1 MQALIQLSIA
11 NIRSFVRDRAALFWT
26 FAFPLIFVVLF
37 GLIFQGG
44 NTTIKLAWV
53 DLDGSSGPTGS
64 STLRSSFSAVKG
76 VVLTDEDQA
85 TATEQMKTG
94 KVDAILEVPKG
105 YGTAVAAA
113 TAAAAAG
120 STPATPVQITVF
132 TDPTQATTGGIVQQV
147 VTGVLGAVNLGGRAP
162 IVEAQ
167 VTAIQTQNLNIIS
180 YLVPSILGMALMQL
194 GVFAAIPLVADRQK
208 KILKRLNATPLHR
221 WQLVGSNVVMR
232 LIIGIIQTIII
243 VAVGT
248 ALFGLQVTGSLLLL
262 SGLVVLGALAFISLG
277 YVIASFAPTEDAANS
292 MTSVVQFP
300 LMFLSGTFF
309 VIDQMPQPLQV
320 VARFLP
326 LTYLSDALRQVMVNG
341 TAFSP
346 LWVCFAVLIGWTAVC
361 FGISARFF
369 KWQ

>member
-11 NIRSFVRDRAALFWT
+11 NIRSFIRDRAALFWT

-44 NTTIKLAWV
+44 STSIKLAWV
-53 DLDGSSGPTGS
+53 DSDASSGS
-64 STLRSSFSAVKG
+64 AALRASFASIKQ
-76 VVLTDEDQA
+76 VVLTDEDVA
-85 TATEQMKTG
+85 TATDQMKTG
-94 KVDAILEVPKG
+94 KVDAIIEIPKG
-105 YGTAVAAA
+105 YGASVAAA
-113 TAAAAAG
+113 TARRRDAGGAGHRDGRARTPPRPRRAA
-120 STPATPVQITVF
+120 
-132 TDPTQATTGGIVQQV
+132 IVQEV
-147 VTGVLGAVNLGGRAP
+147 VAGVLGAVNQGGRPP
-162 IVEAQ
+162 IVSAT
-167 VTAIQTQNLNIIS
+167 VTTIQTQNLNIIS

-194 GVFAAIPLVADRQK
+194 GVFAAIPLVADREK

-232 LIIGIIQTIII
+232 LIIGIIQTLII

-248 ALFGLQVTGSLLLL
+248 ALFGLQVTGSLILLG
-262 SGLVVLGALAFISLG
+262 SLVVLGALAFISLG

-346 LWVCFAVLIGWTAVC
+346 LWFCFAVLIGWTAIC
-361 FGISARFF
+361 FGISSRFF
-369 KWQ
+369 RWQ

>member
-1 MQALIQLSIA
+1 M
-11 NIRSFVRDRAALFWT
+11 
-26 FAFPLIFVVLF
+26 VLF

-44 NTTIKLAWV
+44 STSIKLGWV
-53 DLDGSSGPTGS
+53 DLDGTSGPSGS
-64 STLRSSFSAVKG
+64 TTLRSAFAAVKG

-85 TATEQMKTG
+85 SANDQMKTG
-94 KVDAILEVPKG
+94 KVDAIVEVPKG
-105 YGTAVAAA
+105 YGAAV
-113 TAAAAAG
+113 TAAGTGATGVSAAN
-120 STPATPVQITVF
+120 VTVF

-147 VTGVLGAVNLGGRAP
+147 VAGVLGAVNLGGRPP
-162 IVEAQ
+162 IVQAQ
-167 VTAIQTQNLNIIS
+167 LATIQTQNLNIIS

-194 GVFAAIPLVADRQK
+194 GVFAAIPLVADREK

-232 LIIGIIQTIII
+232 LIIGIIQTLII

-248 ALFGLQVTGSLLLL
+248 ALFGLQMTGSLILLG
-262 SGLVVLGALAFISLG
+262 SLVVLGALAFISLG

-326 LTYLSDALRQVMVNG
+326 LTYLSGRAPPGDGQRHGVLAAVVLLRRADGLDRRLLRDLGPVLQV
-341 TAFSP
+341 
-346 LWVCFAVLIGWTAVC
+346 AVTPA
-361 FGISARFF
+361 
-369 KWQ
+369 

>member
-26 FAFPLIFVVLF
+26 FAFPLIFVILF

-44 NTTIKLAWV
+44 NTSLKLAWV
-53 DLDGSSGPTGS
+53 DLDGSAGPTGS
-64 STLRSSFSAVKG
+64 STLRGAFGGVKG
-76 VVLTDEDQA
+76 VTLTDADLASA
-85 TATEQMKTG
+85 TTLMKTG
-94 KVDAILEVPKG
+94 KVDAILEVPRG
-105 YGTAVAAA
+105 YGAAVAAA
-113 TAAAAAG
+113 TAAG
-120 STPATPVQITVF
+120 ATSRAPVQITVF

-147 VTGVLGAVNLGGRAP
+147 VAGVLGAVNLGGRAP

-167 VTAIQTQNLNIIS
+167 ATTIQTQNLNIIS

-232 LIIGIIQTIII
+232 LIIGIIQTLII

-248 ALFGLQVTGSLLLL
+248 ALFGLQVTGSLILLG
-262 SGLVVLGALAFISLG
+262 SLVILGALAFISLG

-361 FGISARFF
+361 FGISSRFF

>member
-11 NIRSFVRDRAALFWT
+11 NIRSFIRDRAALFWT

-44 NTTIKLAWV
+44 STSIKLGWV

-64 STLRSSFSAVKG
+64 TTLRSAFASVKAV
-76 VVLTDEDQA
+76 VITDEDEA
-85 TATEQMKTG
+85 TAKDQMKTG
-94 KVDAILEVPKG
+94 KLDAIVEVPKG
-105 YGTAVAAA
+105 YSAAIA
-113 TAAAAAG
+113 AAAAAG
-120 STPATPVQITVF
+120 ATSVSPASVTVF
-132 TDPTQATTGGIVQQV
+132 VDPTQAATGGIVQQV
-147 VTGVLGAVNLGGRAP
+147 VAGVLGAVNLGGRPP
-162 IVEAQ
+162 IVQAQ
-167 VTAIQTQNLNIIS
+167 LATIQTQNLNIIS

-194 GVFAAIPLVADRQK
+194 GVFAAIPLVADREK

-232 LIIGIIQTIII
+232 LIIGIIQTLII

-248 ALFGLQVTGSLLLL
+248 ALFGLQVTGSLILLG
-262 SGLVVLGALAFISLG
+262 SLVVLGALAFISLG
-277 YVIASFAPTEDAANS
+277 YVIASFAPTGDAANS

-346 LWVCFAVLIGWTAVC
+346 LWFCFAVLIAWTAIC
-361 FGISARFF
+361 FGISSRFF
-369 KWQ
+369 RWQ